1 LHHWSFLCKH
11 KANIN
16 VLFLKISEELYSGKN
31 NLKLPRQSMGCF
43 DILVVSIL
51 AIVWVN
57 NKFYLYDCEWVQL
70 EKQHSDRMES
80 NEVKKLVY

>member
-1 LHHWSFLCKH
+1 
-11 KANIN
+11 
-16 VLFLKISEELYSGKN
+16 
-31 NLKLPRQSMGCF
+31 MGCF